1 MKRKILLFGAGR
13 SSSSLVEYL
22 LDNSEK
28 ENWIINLVTN
38 DLSSTPKIL
47 KDTDNINIF
56 KGDVNDHNFI
66 SQKIKNSD
74 IVISMLP
81 ARFHMLVAKECLNN
95 NKNLITASY
104 ISNEMLQLHDAA
116 KEKGLLFLNECGL
129 DPGLDHM
136 SAMRIIHEIKS
147 EGGQL
152 LGFESFTGGL
162 IAPESDDNPWNY
174 KFTWNPRNVV
184 LAGQGG
190 AAMFI
195 QENTYKYI
203 PYQKLFRRTE
213 IIEIEGYGRFEGYA
227 NRDSLK
233 YRALYGLDNIPT
245 IFRGTLRKPGFCKA
259 WDCLIQLGMTD
270 DSYFIKN
277 IEGMTNRQF
286 TNLFLRYN
294 PTDSVEIK
302 LKSYLGIRQDDF
314 KLIEQ
319 LKFIGLFEE
328 TKIKLKKATPAQ
340 VLQSILENKWTL
352 SPNDKDMIVMW
363 HQFKYKI
370 DGIIKYK
377 QASMVVIGKDQEKTA
392 MAITV
397 GLPIGIA
404 TKLILN
410 KKITQTGVLLPLEA
424 SIYNPLL
431 NELEKEYQIKFT
443 EKNIN
448 P

>member
-28 ENWIINLVTN
+28 ENWDTTLITN
-38 DLSSTPKIL
+38 DLSTTTKIL
-47 KDTDNINIF
+47 QETNQVNIYEGEVTDQ
-56 KGDVNDHNFI
+56 DFI
-66 SQKIKNSD
+66 SRKIKIAD

-81 ARFHMLVAKECLNN
+81 ARFHMHVAKECLNYG
-95 NKNLITASY
+95 KNLITASY
-104 ISNEMLQLHDAA
+104 ISEEMRNLNDAA

-136 SAMRIIHEIKS
+136 SAMRIIHEIQN

-162 IAPESDDNPWNY
+162 VAPQSDNNPWNY

-195 QENTYKYI
+195 QEDTYKYI

-213 IIEIEGYGRFEGYA
+213 IIEVERYGRFEGYA

-233 YRALYGLDNIPT
+233 YRSLYGLENIST
-245 IFRGTLRKPGFCKA
+245 LFRGTLRKPGFCKA

-270 DSYFIKN
+270 DTYQIEN
-277 IEGMTNRQF
+277 LEGMTNRQF
-286 TNLFLRYN
+286 TNLFLKFN
-294 PTDSVEIK
+294 PNDSVEIK
-302 LKSYLGIRQDDF
+302 LKAYLGIRQDDF

-319 LKFIGLFEE
+319 LEFIGLFED
-328 TKIKLKKATPAQ
+328 TKIRLKSATPAQ
-340 VLQSILENKWTL
+340 VLQSILEKKWTL

-370 DGIIKYK
+370 NGVIKHK
-377 QASMVVIGKDQEKTA
+377 QASMVVIGEDQEKTA

-410 KKITQTGVLLPLEA
+410 KEITQTGVLLPLEPG
-424 SIYNPLL
+424 IYNPIL
-431 NELEKEYQIKFT
+431 NELENEYQIKFE
-443 EKNIN
+443 EKNISK
-448 P
+448 

>member
-22 LDNSEK
+22 LKNSEK
-28 ENWIINLVTN
+28 ENWSINLVTN
-38 DLSSTPKIL
+38 NLSTTPQIL
-47 KDTDNINIF
+47 KESNNVNIYE
-56 KGDVNDHNFI
+56 GDVTDQNFI
-66 SQKIKNSD
+66 SQKINLAD

-81 ARFHMLVAKECLNN
+81 ARFHMHVAQECLNYG
-95 NKNLITASY
+95 KNLITASY
-104 ISNEMLQLHDAA
+104 ISEEMRNLNDAA

-136 SAMRIIHEIKS
+136 SAMRIIHEIQN

-162 IAPESDDNPWNY
+162 VAPQSDNNPWNY

-195 QENTYKYI
+195 QEDTYKYI

-213 IIEIEGYGRFEGYA
+213 IIEVEGYGRFEGYA

-233 YRALYGLDNIPT
+233 YRSLYGLENIST
-245 IFRGTLRKPGFCKA
+245 LFRGTLRKPGFCKA
-259 WDCLIQLGMTD
+259 WDCLVQLGMTD
-270 DSYFIKN
+270 DSYHIEN
-277 IEGMTNRQF
+277 LEGMTNRQF

-302 LKSYLGIRQDDF
+302 LKAYLGIRQDDF

-319 LKFIGLFEE
+319 LQFIGLFEE
-328 TKIKLKKATPAQ
+328 TKIGLKSATPAQ
-340 VLQSILENKWTL
+340 VLQNILEKKWSL

-370 DGIIKYK
+370 NGVIKHK
-377 QASMVVIGKDQEKTA
+377 QASMVVIGEDQEKTA

-410 KKITQTGVLLPLEA
+410 KKITQTGVLLPLEPG
-424 SIYNPLL
+424 IYNPIL
-431 NELEKEYQIKFT
+431 NELESEYQITFD
-443 EKNIN
+443 EKDIS
-448 P
+448 

>member
-13 SSSSLVEYL
+13 SSSSLIEYL
-22 LDNSEK
+22 IENSEK
-28 ENWIINLVTN
+28 ENWTINLVTN
-38 DLSSTPKIL
+38 NLSSLPKIL
-47 KDTDNINIF
+47 TEEVNVNIHE
-56 KGDVNDHNFI
+56 GEVNDKQFI
-66 SQKIKNSD
+66 SGKIKATD

-81 ARFHMLVAKECLNN
+81 ARFHILVAQECLNYG
-95 NKNLITASY
+95 KNLITASY
-104 ISNEMLQLHDAA
+104 ISEDMRSLNEKAE
-116 KEKGLLFLNECGL
+116 EKGLLFLNECGL

-136 SAMRIIHEIKS
+136 SAMRIIHQIQN

-162 IAPESDDNPWNY
+162 VAPQSDNNPWNY

-195 QENTYKYI
+195 QEDTYKYI

-213 IIEIEGYGRFEGYA
+213 IIEIKGYGKFEGYA

-233 YRALYGLDNIPT
+233 YRSLYGLENIST
-245 IFRGTLRKPGFCKA
+245 LFRGTLRKPGFCKA

-270 DSYFIKN
+270 DSYYIEN
-277 IEGMTNRQF
+277 LEGMTNRQF
-286 TNLFLRYN
+286 TNLFLRFN
-294 PTDSVEIK
+294 STDSVEIK
-302 LKSYLGIRQDDF
+302 LKSYLGVSQDDF

-319 LKFIGLFEE
+319 LKYIGLFDD
-328 TKIKLKKATPAQ
+328 TKIQLKSATPAQ
-340 VLQSILENKWTL
+340 VLQNILEQKWTL

-370 DGIIKYK
+370 NGVIKQK
-377 QASMVVIGKDQEKTA
+377 QASMVVIGEDQEKTA

-410 KKITQTGVLLPLEA
+410 KKITQTGVLLPLQPG
-424 SIYNPLL
+424 IYNPIL
-431 NELEKEYQIKFT
+431 NELENEYQIKFD
-443 EKNIN
+443 EKNLKN
-448 P
+448 